1 VAVVRASFF
10 SNQLCKP
17 QNFAFALSKSFGK
30 LSSLL
35 SPRPTWQTSN
45 PVFSQTYV
53 LRVQP
58 LFSPAETSFTA
69 LSFALSI
76 INFFQ
81 LRAFAEGYNHKITCC
96 FPHHVLRSVLYFF
109 HRDELCIKRT
119 RQVDFARY
127 NKRSKAPFL
136 RVFGSSSLF

>member
-1 VAVVRASFF
+1 VRWDGYPTYKNKQVPFLQFFCSSLFNGVGVARASFF

-96 FPHHVLRSVLYFF
+96 VQSQNY
-109 HRDELCIKRT
+109 E
-119 RQVDFARY
+119 
-127 NKRSKAPFL
+127 
-136 RVFGSSSLF
+136 